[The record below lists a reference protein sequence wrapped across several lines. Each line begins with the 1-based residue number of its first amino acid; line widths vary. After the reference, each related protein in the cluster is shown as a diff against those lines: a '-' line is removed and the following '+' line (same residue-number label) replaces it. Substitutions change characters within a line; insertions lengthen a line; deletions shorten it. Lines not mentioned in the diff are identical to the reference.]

1 MGELRVESGG
11 VGEWL
16 ELLLIAQL
24 GRPLRAAF
32 CVLGARLRAFPARGG
47 EGAARRKIGLNN
59 VIRPRNVID
68 SLGLTTG
75 NMVECAK

>member
-32 CVLGARLRAFPARGG
+32 CVLGAISRIPRERGWRRGG
-47 EGAARRKIGLNN
+47 KKE
-59 VIRPRNVID
+59 D
-68 SLGLTTG
+68 WS
-75 NMVECAK
+75 E

>member
-24 GRPLRAAF
+24 GRPLNVLNTMFVCPKNVVAA
-32 CVLGARLRAFPARGG
+32 A
-47 EGAARRKIGLNN
+47 
-59 VIRPRNVID
+59 VIRPRNVIEAD
-68 SLGLTTG
+68 
-75 NMVECAK
+75 

>member
-32 CVLGARLRAFPARGG
+32 CVLGATSRLLREGGG

-59 VIRPRNVID
+59 VIQ
-68 SLGLTTG
+68 
-75 NMVECAK
+75 E

>member
-32 CVLGARLRAFPARGG
+32 CVLGATSRIPRERGWRRGG
-47 EGAARRKIGLNN
+47 KKE
-59 VIRPRNVID
+59 D
-68 SLGLTTG
+68 WS
-75 NMVECAK
+75 E

>member
-1 MGELRVESGG
+1 MRVKELRVGELRVESGG

-32 CVLGARLRAFPARGG
+32 CVLGATSRLPREGGRRGG
-47 EGAARRKIGLNN
+47 KKE
-59 VIRPRNVID
+59 D
-68 SLGLTTG
+68 WS
-75 NMVECAK
+75 E

>member
-32 CVLGARLRAFPARGG
+32 CVLGATSRLPREGGRRGG
-47 EGAARRKIGLNN
+47 KKE
-59 VIRPRNVID
+59 D
-68 SLGLTTG
+68 WS
-75 NMVECAK
+75 E

>member
-32 CVLGARLRAFPARGG
+32 CVLGATSRLPREGG
-47 EGAARRKIGLNN
+47 GAKGRQEGRL
-59 VIRPRNVID
+59 V
-68 SLGLTTG
+68 
-75 NMVECAK
+75 

>member
-32 CVLGARLRAFPARGG
+32 CVLGATSRLPREGD
-47 EGAARRKIGLNN
+47 EGAARRKIGL